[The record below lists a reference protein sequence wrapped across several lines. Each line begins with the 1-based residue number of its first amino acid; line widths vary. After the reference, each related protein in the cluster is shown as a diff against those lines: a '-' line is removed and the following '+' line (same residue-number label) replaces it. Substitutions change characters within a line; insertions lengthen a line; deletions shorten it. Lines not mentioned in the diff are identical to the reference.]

1 MTCDLIPMEFNVVV
15 ELDPVEEKTA
25 GGLYLPT
32 SKVDRDKL
40 EAEEGTLV
48 AVSPHA
54 FTYAEWPDDARKPQV
69 GDRVLIAR
77 FAGVLR
83 ERNGVSLKI
92 VKDKDIIA
100 VVAFDHENGIP
111 LSVSHPELKGKVGI
125 EQPEDLVEKYRQM
138 HTQASRMI
146 PASAR

>member
-15 ELDPVEEKTA
+15 ELDPIEEKTA
-25 GGLYLPT
+25 GGIILPGA
-32 SKVDRDKL
+32 KVDRDKL

-54 FTYAEWPDDARKPQV
+54 FSYAEWPAGARMPAI

-83 ERNGVSLKI
+83 ERDGRSLKI

-100 VVAFDHENGIP
+100 VVDQP
-111 LSVSHPELKGKVGI
+111 VDLKANYLAG
-125 EQPEDLVEKYRQM
+125 
-138 HTQASRMI
+138 QAK
-146 PASAR
+146 AAAA

>member
-1 MTCDLIPMEFNVVV
+1 MTKCDLIPMEFNVVV

-25 GGLYLPT
+25 SGLYLPET
-32 SKVDRDKL
+32 KVNRDKL

-54 FTYAEWPDDARKPQV
+54 FTYADWPEGSRKPQV

-77 FAGVLR
+77 FAGIQR
-83 ERNGVSLKI
+83 DRDGTSLKI

-100 VVAFDHENGIP
+100 VVVD
-111 LSVSHPELKGKVGI
+111 PETEAR
-125 EQPEDLVEKYRQM
+125 EQAYRDFNRTVDIVKLA
-138 HTQASRMI
+138 HGGRV
-146 PASAR
+146 

>member
-1 MTCDLIPMEFNVVV
+1 MTSKCDLIPMEFNVIV
-15 ELDPVEEKTA
+15 ELEAPKDNKIGSIFIPE
-25 GGLYLPT
+25 

-40 EAEEGTLV
+40 EAEEGILV

-54 FTYAEWPDDARKPQV
+54 FSYAEWPEGSRQPAV

-83 ERNGVSLKI
+83 ERDGRSLKI

-100 VVAFDHENGIP
+100 VV
-111 LSVSHPELKGKVGI
+111 
-125 EQPEDLVEKYRQM
+125 EQQPAAVA
-138 HTQASRMI
+138 QA
-146 PASAR
+146 A

>member
-25 GGLYLPT
+25 GGLILPQA
-32 SKVDRDKL
+32 KVDRDKL

-54 FTYAEWPDDARKPQV
+54 FSYAEWPEGARQPQV
-69 GDRVLIAR
+69 GDRVLVAR

-83 ERNGVSLKI
+83 ERDGKSLKI

-100 VVAFDHENGIP
+100 VVAQS
-111 LSVSHPELKGKVGI
+111 LVGCHI
-125 EQPEDLVEKYRQM
+125 GRID
-138 HTQASRMI
+138 QA
-146 PASAR
+146 A

>member
-1 MTCDLIPMEFNVVV
+1 MTKCDLIPMEFNVVV
-15 ELDPVEEKTA
+15 ELDPIEEKTQ
-25 GGLYLPT
+25 GGIILPQQ
-32 SKVDRDKL
+32 KVDRDKL

-54 FTYAEWPDDARKPQV
+54 FSYAEWPEGARQPVV

-83 ERNGVSLKI
+83 ERDGRSLKI

-100 VVAFDHENGIP
+100 VVERQVTDEQ
-111 LSVSHPELKGKVGI
+111 KVVDI
-125 EQPEDLVEKYRQM
+125 LTREQIDRIN
-138 HTQASRMI
+138 TATI
-146 PASAR
+146 A

>member
-1 MTCDLIPMEFNVVV
+1 MTKCDLIPMEFNVVV
-15 ELDPVEEKTA
+15 ELDKVEEKTA
-25 GGLYLPT
+25 GGIILP
-32 SKVDRDKL
+32 SQKVDRDKL

-54 FTYAEWPDDARKPQV
+54 FTYAEWPAGARMPQV

-83 ERNGVSLKI
+83 ERDGKSLKI

-100 VVAFDHENGIP
+100 VVETA
-111 LSVSHPELKGKVGI
+111 
-125 EQPEDLVEKYRQM
+125 
-138 HTQASRMI
+138 
-146 PASAR
+146 PAVAVAA

>member
-1 MTCDLIPMEFNVVV
+1 MKKCDLIPMEFNVVV
-15 ELDPVEEKTA
+15 ELDPIEEKTQ
-25 GGLYLPT
+25 GGIILP
-32 SKVDRDKL
+32 SQKVDRDKL

-54 FTYAEWPDDARKPQV
+54 FTYADWSEEHRKPQV

-83 ERNGVSLKI
+83 ERDGRSLKI

-100 VVAFDHENGIP
+100 VVDQDPISTAIEELVDILSKEPIHSAGIQ
-111 LSVSHPELKGKVGI
+111 L
-125 EQPEDLVEKYRQM
+125 
-138 HTQASRMI
+138 A
-146 PASAR
+146 

>member
-1 MTCDLIPMEFNVVV
+1 MTKCDLIPMEFNVVV
-15 ELDPVEEKTA
+15 ELDPIEQKTA
-25 GGLYLPT
+25 GGIYIPH

-54 FTYAEWPDDARKPQV
+54 FTYAEWPEGARMPQV

-77 FAGVLR
+77 FNGVLR
-83 ERNGVSLKI
+83 DRGGKSLKI

-100 VVAFDHENGIP
+100 VVETAPSPQMLPGGIAECLLDLSEKHGDHG
-111 LSVSHPELKGKVGI
+111 
-125 EQPEDLVEKYRQM
+125 
-138 HTQASRMI
+138 MI
-146 PASAR
+146 PATTLA

>member
-1 MTCDLIPMEFNVVV
+1 MTKCGLIPMEFNVVV
-15 ELDPVEEKTA
+15 ELDPIEEKTL
-25 GGLYLPT
+25 GGIILP
-32 SKVDRDKL
+32 SQKVDRDKL

-54 FTYAEWPDDARKPQV
+54 FTYAEWPEGARMPQV

-83 ERNGVSLKI
+83 ERDGKSLKI

-100 VVAFDHENGIP
+100 VVETQTSPEQRVIDMLKQEHGDHG
-111 LSVSHPELKGKVGI
+111 
-125 EQPEDLVEKYRQM
+125 
-138 HTQASRMI
+138 MI
-146 PASAR
+146 PATTLA

>member
-1 MTCDLIPMEFNVVV
+1 MNKCDLIPMEFNVVV

-25 GGLYLPT
+25 SGLYLPET
-32 SKVDRDKL
+32 KVNRDKL

-54 FTYAEWPDDARKPQV
+54 FTYADWPEGSRKPEV

-77 FAGVLR
+77 FAGILR
-83 ERNGVSLKI
+83 ERDGTSFKI

-100 VVAFDHENGIP
+100 VVEKP
-111 LSVSHPELKGKVGI
+111 CP
-125 EQPEDLVEKYRQM
+125 DLAVAGNYDQLV
-138 HTQASRMI
+138 A
-146 PASAR
+146 

>member
-1 MTCDLIPMEFNVVV
+1 MTCDLRPMEFNVVV
-15 ELDPVEEKTA
+15 ELDVPKDNKIGSILMPA
-25 GGLYLPT
+25 

-54 FTYAEWPDDARKPQV
+54 FTYADWPEGSRKPQV

-77 FAGVLR
+77 FAGIMR
-83 ERNGVSLKI
+83 ERDGVSLKI

-100 VVAFDHENGIP
+100 VVEGPIGEAPTGY
-111 LSVSHPELKGKVGI
+111 VTWGKDPVHLAKTG
-125 EQPEDLVEKYRQM
+125 
-138 HTQASRMI
+138 S
-146 PASAR
+146 

>member
-1 MTCDLIPMEFNVVV
+1 MSCDLKPMEFNVVV
-15 ELDPVEEKTA
+15 ELDKIEEKTA
-25 GGLYLPT
+25 SGLYLPE

-54 FTYAEWPDDARKPQV
+54 FSYAEWPAGARQPRV

-77 FAGVLR
+77 FAGITR
-83 ERNGVSLKI
+83 ERGGATFKI

-100 VVAFDHENGIP
+100 VV
-111 LSVSHPELKGKVGI
+111 
-125 EQPEDLVEKYRQM
+125 EQAEAKSDEEIIANFNERAEKYLMPGRV
-138 HTQASRMI
+138 
-146 PASAR
+146 

>member
-25 GGLYLPT
+25 GGLYLPPT
-32 SKVDRDKL
+32 KVDRDKL

-54 FTYAEWPDDARKPQV
+54 FTYAEWPEGSRQPRV

-83 ERNGVSLKI
+83 ERDGKSLKI

-100 VVAFDHENGIP
+100 VVEKPSPDLTDEEIIAKFNTKVEAAFDCHGR
-111 LSVSHPELKGKVGI
+111 V
-125 EQPEDLVEKYRQM
+125 
-138 HTQASRMI
+138 
-146 PASAR
+146 